1 MQMAWNDGL
10 EGPAL
15 EIASAEESPL
25 LALAGPGTGKTFS
38 LIHRV
43 ARLLEEG
50 CPPDQILVVTFA
62 RTAAQDLLR
71 SLRDL
76 QPDDGPQVSARTLH
90 GYCFSLLNSAGVLL
104 ATRRVPRIV
113 ADFERKI
120 LLADLEP
127 DGAFGSLTDRQ
138 NLAKAFEA
146 AWARRLTDTPG
157 DPVEDLDQAFQNA
170 LLDSLRWH
178 KAMLVGEL
186 VPLALHYLHE
196 NPAAPELRAF
206 QHVVIDEFQ
215 DLNKSEQELLELLAE
230 AGTLTVIGDD
240 DQSIY
245 SFKWAN
251 PDGIRTFER
260 DHPGTRRIPLE
271 ECRRCPTRVVSMASS
286 LIARDPHRL
295 PHALRPRPTNVAGEV
310 HVVQWTSVDEEAA
323 GIAAFVAHK
332 IAEGVPPG
340 ECLVLAAN
348 RLVGYG
354 IRDAMRAAGIDTRSY
369 FREEPVDDPDA
380 QEAFTLLNLLA
391 DRDDRVSLRAWLSFR
406 STTQR
411 RSPYRRAL
419 EMAKA
424 ANTDVNEILRRA
436 SDGAVQIPYGHQLIE
451 RWRLLQVRLVALR
464 GIAGLEDLIDDLFPE
479 GVEPVEDLRVLALG
493 ALPEVDNV
501 AGLAAAVRASV
512 SQPQVPIES
521 TEARVMSFYKSKGLT
536 ARLVVL
542 AGLVQGL
549 IPGTPDARFSP
560 QERDA
565 FLEEQRRLF
574 YVGLTR
580 ATQVLVLSSYVRLPI
595 RLALRLGVSSRGYLP
610 GGQVRVQASE
620 FLGQLG
626 PSRPRAIVG
635 AAWTYE

>member
-1 MQMAWNDGL
+1 MAWNDGL

-43 ARLLEEG
+43 ARLLEQG

-76 QPDDGPQVSARTLH
+76 QPEDMQQVSARTLH

-104 ATRRVPRIV
+104 ATRRVPRIL

-127 DGAFGSLTDRQ
+127 DEAFGALGDRQ
-138 NLAKAFEA
+138 KLTKAFEA
-146 AWARRLTDTPG
+146 AWARRLADTPG
-157 DPVEDLDQAFQNA
+157 DPVEDLDQAFQDA
-170 LLDSLRWH
+170 LLESLRWH

-186 VPLALHYLHE
+186 VPIALHYLHE

-206 QHVVIDEFQ
+206 QHVVINEFQ
-215 DLNKSEQELLELLAE
+215 DINKSEQELLELLA
-230 AGTLTVIGDD
+230 ASGTLTVIGDD

-251 PDGIRTFER
+251 PDGIRTFEH

-271 ECRRCPTRVVSMASS
+271 ECRRCPTLVVGMASN
-286 LIARDPHRL
+286 LISRDPHRL
-295 PHALRPRPTNVAGEV
+295 PHALLPRPTNVAGEV

-340 ECLVLAAN
+340 ECLVLAPN

-354 IRDAMRAAGIDTRSY
+354 IRDAMRAVGIDARSY
-369 FREEPVDDPDA
+369 FKEEPIDDLDA
-380 QEAFTLLNLLA
+380 QEAFTLLNLLGNP
-391 DRDDRVSLRAWLSFR
+391 DDRVSLRVWLSFR

-411 RSPYRRAL
+411 RRAYRRAL
-419 EMAKA
+419 QMAKA
-424 ANTDVNEILRRA
+424 ADTDANEILRRTL
-436 SDGAVQIPYGHQLIE
+436 DGTIPFAYGRQLIE
-451 RWRLLQVRLVALR
+451 RWQLLQARLAALR
-464 GIAGLEDLIDDLFPE
+464 GITSLEGLIDDLFPD
-479 GVEPVEDLRVLALG
+479 GVEPVEDLRALAIG
-493 ALPEVDNV
+493 ALPEAVSV
-501 AGLAAAVRASV
+501 AQLAAAVRTSV

-549 IPGTPDARFSP
+549 IPGTPDPRLSP
-560 QERDA
+560 QDRAA

-580 ATQVLVLSSYVRLPI
+580 TTRVLVLSSYVRLPI
-595 RLALRLGVSSRGYLP
+595 RLAMKLGVVGQGYP
-610 GGQVRVQASE
+610 RGGQVRVQASE
-620 FLGQLG
+620 FVGQLG
-626 PSRPRAIVG
+626 PTRPRAVIG
-635 AAWTYE
+635 SAWTYD